1 MSQIIDPV
9 TLSQQLI
16 RRPSVTP
23 ADAGALDIL
32 EDALTQLGFTCSRL
46 LFEEDG
52 TATVDN
58 LYARIGNSSP
68 NFCFAGHTDVV
79 PPGDTTQ
86 WAHNPFS
93 GEIHHGLLFGRGATD
108 MKSAIAAFISAT
120 ARYLKEGTS
129 FGSISFLITGDEE
142 GIAINGTV
150 KMLDWLARNGE
161 IIDHCL
167 VGEPSS
173 TSTSGDTVKIGRRGS
188 VNFTLTA
195 RGIQGH
201 AAYPHLALN
210 PIPILA
216 NLITRLSSEALD
228 TGTPHFEPSS
238 LTFTTMDVGNLATN
252 VIPAEASARFNIR
265 FNDLHTA
272 ETLRLRVETMAK
284 DIAREMGGEISV
296 QAQVSG
302 AAFLTKPGP
311 FINLVSQA
319 ITSITAIAPEFSTG
333 GGTSDARFIK
343 NICPVVELGL
353 PNATMHKIDESI
365 PVAEIHKLTDIYE
378 AILKS
383 YFAHPPK

>member
-86 WAHNPFS
+86 WVHNPFS

-296 QAQVSG
+296 QTQISG
-302 AAFLTKPGP
+302 VAFLTKPGP
-311 FINLVSQA
+311 FIDLVSQA
-319 ITSITAIAPEFSTG
+319 IVSITAIAPEFSTG